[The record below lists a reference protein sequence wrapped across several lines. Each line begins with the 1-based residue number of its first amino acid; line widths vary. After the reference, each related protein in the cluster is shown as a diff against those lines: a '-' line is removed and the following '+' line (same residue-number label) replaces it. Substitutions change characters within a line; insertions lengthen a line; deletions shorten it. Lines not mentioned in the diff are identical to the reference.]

1 MDILDGSP
9 PCSTFSIAGNREKD
23 WGKEKKFREGQS
35 AQVLDTLFFDF
46 IALARV
52 LQPKVVVAEN
62 VKGLLMG
69 SAIDYV
75 RRIYKDFDNA
85 GYYCQHFLLDASK
98 MGVPQKRERIFFI
111 CIRHDLGINF
121 LKVSNLFNVEPYINM
136 EFNEDSI
143 VYGAFAD
150 YKGRAY
156 EGRMRELFEL
166 REQGDIALSEAY
178 KKLTGKRGFFNQ
190 QFCYEDRVCY
200 TLSAHL
206 DSLIPFK
213 QPVYLST
220 SEVCNIS
227 TFPQDYNF
235 CGLSP
240 HYICGMSVPPVM
252 MAQIATRIYEQWLSK
267 L

>member
-1 MDILDGSP
+1 MDVSGY
-9 PCSTFSIAGNREKD
+9 F
-23 WGKEKKFREGQS
+23 W
-35 AQVLDTLFFDF
+35 LF
-46 IALARV
+46 
-52 LQPKVVVAEN
+52 
-62 VKGLLMG
+62 
-69 SAIDYV
+69 Y
-75 RRIYKDFDNA
+75 
-85 GYYCQHFLLDASK
+85 ASK
-98 MGVPQKRERIFFI
+98 
-111 CIRHDLGINF
+111 
-121 LKVSNLFNVEPYINM
+121 Y
-136 EFNEDSI
+136 
-143 VYGAFAD
+143 YGAFAD

>member
-1 MDILDGSP
+1 MLGAYIKILITQAIIVSISFLMRQKWVFLRKENGS
-9 PCSTFSIAGNREKD
+9 SLFA
-23 WGKEKKFREGQS
+23 
-35 AQVLDTLFFDF
+35 LD
-46 IALARV
+46 
-52 LQPKVVVAEN
+52 
-62 VKGLLMG
+62 M
-69 SAIDYV
+69 
-75 RRIYKDFDNA
+75 
-85 GYYCQHFLLDASK
+85 
-98 MGVPQKRERIFFI
+98 M
-111 CIRHDLGINF
+111 INF

-136 EFNEDSI
+136 EFNEDPI